1 MTKATAIIFALCVLA
16 GCSSDN
22 SSTTLPTPLE
32 ITITVSPQ
40 TLVLGSEGV
49 WVTVHAD
56 IPYSQVDTVTLLLND
71 VEVSMTKSDANG
83 SLVAKFELDTVKA
96 IVHPPDAT
104 VVLEGATHEGVPFS
118 GLDTVR
124 VTSGA

>member
-1 MTKATAIIFALCVLA
+1 VTKATAIIFALCVLA

-104 VVLEGATHEGVPFS
+104 FVLEGATHEGVPFS